1 MYAKS
6 ELFQRDAMTN
16 FRKMMIAAAATA
28 VMVLQTQA
36 AEVSPL
42 PAGKPAG
49 VKEAQGS
56 PNMLVALGVGVAV
69 AGGLAI
75 ALTNSGD
82 SSCGANCNPPP
93 TTGTSTP

>member
-1 MYAKS
+1 
-6 ELFQRDAMTN
+6 MTN

-28 VMVLQTQA
+28 MMVSHVQA

-42 PAGKPAG
+42 PSGKPAG

-56 PNMLVALGVGVAV
+56 PNPLIALGVAGVV

-75 ALTNSGD
+75 ALTADNGD
-82 SSCGANCNPPP
+82 GGCGAACNPP
-93 TTGTSTP
+93 TSTTTTTTP

>member
-1 MYAKS
+1 
-6 ELFQRDAMTN
+6 MTN
-16 FRKMMIAAAATA
+16 FRTMMIAAAATA
-28 VMVLQTQA
+28 MMVSHVQA

-56 PNMLVALGVGVAV
+56 PNVLVAVGVAAVV

-75 ALTNSGD
+75 ALTSDD
-82 SSCGANCNPPP
+82 SDGGCGAACNPPTST
-93 TTGTSTP
+93 TTGTTP